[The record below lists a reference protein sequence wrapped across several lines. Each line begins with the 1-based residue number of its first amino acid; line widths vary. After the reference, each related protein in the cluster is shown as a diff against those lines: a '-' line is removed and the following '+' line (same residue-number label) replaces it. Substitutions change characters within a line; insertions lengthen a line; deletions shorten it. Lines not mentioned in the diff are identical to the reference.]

1 MRRLNGKK
9 EVEEIIFGSELWGYR
24 RQRQL
29 VVAAV
34 LIFIFSAIIA
44 TGVFALF
51 FADGGGD
58 APATDA
64 PVDATDDSTSE
75 EESTS
80 RDIIERVESAERAMR
95 DMGKDK
101 KALTLG
107 VPPMIGS
114 LVLPVIY
121 GEFVSKSSDIC
132 LNIVECGREQMLKK
146 VTDGQIDM
154 AFISHDRGLD
164 EDFCGASLGA
174 LEMVCSASV
183 DSEIAK
189 KNTLTPNDL
198 LDTPLVMFKDGFFQT
213 DKIKAWFSKG
223 GIEPQILMKTDQLS
237 TITKLI
243 TAGTAV
249 GFMFKRLIEND
260 KSVAFCPLSPKI
272 TVNVSLI
279 WQRDRFFSSA
289 MKRFK
294 SFIEK
299 TEIFK

>member
-1 MRRLNGKK
+1 MNFVQLKYFLAVCEFGTVSAAAEYLHIAQPSLSLAIKELESEFGTQLFNRAHRGMRPTKEGLRLL
-9 EVEEIIFGSELWGYR
+9 EM
-24 RQRQL
+24 
-29 VVAAV
+29 
-34 LIFIFSAIIA
+34 
-44 TGVFALF
+44 
-51 FADGGGD
+51 
-58 APATDA
+58 
-64 PVDATDDSTSE
+64 
-75 EESTS
+75 S